1 MFKSFF
7 PKPGTFFLSAFVW
20 ALIAVIFWQA
30 GGGDWVARITGAS
43 GQIPISA
50 ARFWSLDFLIFY
62 AYYIVCVGLFALF
75 WFIYSPHRWQY
86 WSILGTALII
96 FVTWFLVEVGVA
108 VNAWYAPFYDL
119 IQTALSS
126 PHKVTIEQFYREV
139 GVFLGIAL
147 IAVVISVLNNF
158 FVSHYVFRWRT
169 AMNEYY
175 MANWQQLRHIE
186 GAAQRVQEDTMRFA
200 STLENMGVSF
210 INAIMTLIAFLPV
223 LVTLS
228 AHVPELPIIGHIPAF
243 LVHTALKIKSPNGK
257 SYSERLD
264 SVRTEKQLSA
274 IFDDLI
280 NMVPMGQTLFGSL
293 NPVRTGGP
301 MQVSI
306 AFAEQH
312 TKGYPWKMDGTVRQ
326 EVFSRRGGLWFGT
339 YHLLNYPAS
348 YSAPIYRFADFNA
361 GWYASRNAAFQN
373 AVSKASGVK
382 LALDGDLI
390 RYDSKEPGKTELATR
405 KLAAKLGMSD
415 SEIRRQ
421 LEKGDSFSFE
431 ETALYKKVYQLAET
445 KTGKS
450 LPREMLPGI
459 QLESPKITRN
469 LTTAWFAKRVDERR
483 ARCMKQ

>member
-1 MFKSFF
+1 MS
-7 PKPGTFFLSAFVW
+7 
-20 ALIAVIFWQA
+20 
-30 GGGDWVARITGAS
+30 R
-43 GQIPISA
+43 
-50 ARFWSLDFLIFY
+50 
-62 AYYIVCVGLFALF
+62 
-75 WFIYSPHRWQY
+75 
-86 WSILGTALII
+86 
-96 FVTWFLVEVGVA
+96 
-108 VNAWYAPFYDL
+108 VNP
-119 IQTALSS
+119 LSS
-126 PHKVTIEQFYREV
+126 
-139 GVFLGIAL
+139 LSL
-147 IAVVISVLNNF
+147 LAVLVLAGCSSQAPQPLKKGEKAIDVASV
-158 FVSHYVFRWRT
+158 VRQK
-169 AMNEYY
+169 MP
-175 MANWQQLRHIE
+175 
-186 GAAQRVQEDTMRFA
+186 A
-200 STLENMGVSF
+200 SVKDRDAWAKDLATTFESQGLAPTLENVCSVLAVAQQESNYQADPAVPGLSK
-210 INAIMTLIAFLPV
+210 IAWQEIDRR
-223 LVTLS
+223 
-228 AHVPELPIIGHIPAF
+228 AERMHIPAF

-348 YSAPIYRFADFNA
+348 YS
-361 GWYASRNAAFQN
+361 
-373 AVSKASGVK
+373 
-382 LALDGDLI
+382 
-390 RYDSKEPGKTELATR
+390 
-405 KLAAKLGMSD
+405 
-415 SEIRRQ
+415 
-421 LEKGDSFSFE
+421 FSFE

>member
-1 MFKSFF
+1 MS
-7 PKPGTFFLSAFVW
+7 
-20 ALIAVIFWQA
+20 
-30 GGGDWVARITGAS
+30 R
-43 GQIPISA
+43 
-50 ARFWSLDFLIFY
+50 
-62 AYYIVCVGLFALF
+62 
-75 WFIYSPHRWQY
+75 
-86 WSILGTALII
+86 
-96 FVTWFLVEVGVA
+96 
-108 VNAWYAPFYDL
+108 VNP
-119 IQTALSS
+119 LSS
-126 PHKVTIEQFYREV
+126 
-139 GVFLGIAL
+139 LSL
-147 IAVVISVLNNF
+147 LAVLVLAGCSSQAPQPLKKGEKAIDVASV
-158 FVSHYVFRWRT
+158 VRQK
-169 AMNEYY
+169 MP
-175 MANWQQLRHIE
+175 
-186 GAAQRVQEDTMRFA
+186 A
-200 STLENMGVSF
+200 SVKDRDAWAKDLATTFESQGLAPTLENVCSVLAVAQQESNYQADPAVPGLSK
-210 INAIMTLIAFLPV
+210 IAWQEIDRR
-223 LVTLS
+223 
-228 AHVPELPIIGHIPAF
+228 AERMHIPPF
-243 LVHTALKIKSPNGK
+243 LIHTALKIKSPNGK

-280 NMVPMGQTLFGSL
+280 SMVPMGQTLFGSL

-405 KLAAKLGMSD
+405 KLAGKLGMSD

-431 ETALYKKVYQLAET
+431 ETALYKKVYQLAEA

>member
-1 MFKSFF
+1 
-7 PKPGTFFLSAFVW
+7 
-20 ALIAVIFWQA
+20 
-30 GGGDWVARITGAS
+30 
-43 GQIPISA
+43 
-50 ARFWSLDFLIFY
+50 
-62 AYYIVCVGLFALF
+62 
-75 WFIYSPHRWQY
+75 
-86 WSILGTALII
+86 
-96 FVTWFLVEVGVA
+96 
-108 VNAWYAPFYDL
+108 
-119 IQTALSS
+119 
-126 PHKVTIEQFYREV
+126 
-139 GVFLGIAL
+139 
-147 IAVVISVLNNF
+147 
-158 FVSHYVFRWRT
+158 
-169 AMNEYY
+169 
-175 MANWQQLRHIE
+175 
-186 GAAQRVQEDTMRFA
+186 
-200 STLENMGVSF
+200 
-210 INAIMTLIAFLPV
+210 MTLI
-223 LVTLS
+223 S
-228 AHVPELPIIGHIPAF
+228 
-243 LVHTALKIKSPNGK
+243 
-257 SYSERLD
+257 
-264 SVRTEKQLSA
+264 
-274 IFDDLI
+274 
-280 NMVPMGQTLFGSL
+280 MVPMGQTLFGSL

-348 YSAPIYRFADFNA
+348 YSAPIFRFADFNA

-405 KLAAKLGMSD
+405 KLAGKLGMSD

-431 ETALYKKVYQLAET
+431 ETALYKKVYQLAEA

-469 LTTAWFAKRVDERR
+469 LTTAWFAKRVDEGADLLTLHEELNLRDDVLYFVELRIVKVKFLVQCQEISAFINALRKPGRSQVAGDFR
-483 ARCMKQ
+483 AFQLNARQHFAG